1 MSCRDKLIPILVI
14 FYTLALIGF
23 LIDSIFIVPI
33 YTECTYLSQI
43 PEDAVVELSMSDWIV
58 DNMIAG
64 IVLFSLMAS
73 FGRNKRASSNC
84 MLVVFLVIF
93 TLYCLF

>member
-1 MSCRDKLIPILVI
+1 MGCQDKLIPTFVI
-14 FYTLALIGF
+14 VYMLAFVGF

-33 YTECTYLSQI
+33 YTECTFMSQI
-43 PEDAVVELSMSDWIV
+43 PEGAIIELSMSDWII

-64 IVLFSLMAS
+64 IVLFSLLAS
-73 FGRNKRASSNC
+73 FGRNKRANSHC
-84 MLVVFLVIF
+84 MLVVFFVIF

>member
-1 MSCRDKLIPILVI
+1 MSCRDKLIPTLVI
-14 FYTLALIGF
+14 FYILALVGF

-43 PEDAVVELSMSDWIV
+43 PEDALVDLSMSDWIM

-73 FGRNKRASSNC
+73 FGRNKRASSDC